1 MMSHELKSLSTGVLT
16 PVSSLRSERSVGTGE
31 FADLTLLAA
40 WVKDAGL
47 NIIQILPVN
56 DTGSDSSPYSA
67 QSAFALHPLY
77 LRLDDLPE
85 LKGSGGFEK
94 RVQELR
100 KALSGEP
107 RLEYERVLDAKHEFL
122 QDLYQARRDDIGKDP
137 ALQAWMLENDWVRE
151 YAVFR
156 VLKARNNR
164 QAWWQWEEH
173 QNPTDKLIADF
184 WKDETTRPQLIFFAW
199 IQYRLE
205 QQLRSAKTALTE
217 LGVLL
222 KGDIPILMNEDSV
235 DLWRQR
241 DFFRTDLR
249 AGAPPDMFSSLGQ
262 NWGFPVYDWHV
273 LENTDYSWWRSR
285 VRQASKFYHAYRIDH
300 VLGFFRIWAI
310 PTEHESGILGRF
322 EPSATLSRAEL
333 HAAGFSDERIRW
345 LAEPHIPG
353 SALRDSLGKESEG
366 CISQLLE
373 QIGSEDLYLFQPK
386 AGGERGIYAAECSK
400 EAKEFLVEQYR
411 DRALI
416 KIDDETYIYSW
427 SFRECSRYTTL
438 NEHENQVFEGLVQR
452 IGEQNERIWEI
463 QGRKTLQMM
472 RETVDILPCAEDLGV
487 VPESVPEVLGSLGI
501 LSLKV
506 PRWTHDYDQ
515 PGEPFIPPENYPFLS
530 VCAPSVHDTST
541 LREWWNV
548 ELSDSE
554 RSAFWTLLGY
564 TGTAPGEF
572 DPDTAR
578 KVIQGLLA
586 TSSVFCVFQLQDLFA
601 LEPDLCSTDPAHE
614 RVNIPGTA
622 NSVNWSYRIPENL
635 EDILRREK
643 LKVSIRELAEERNKR
658 SIL

>member
-1 MMSHELKSLSTGVLT
+1 MLSHELKSLSTGVLT
-16 PVSSLRSERSVGTGE
+16 PVTSLRSERSVGTGE

-40 WVKDAGL
+40 WVKAAGL
-47 NIIQILPVN
+47 NLIQILPVN

-85 LKGSGGFEK
+85 LEGAGGFSN
-94 RVQELR
+94 RVTELR
-100 KALSGEP
+100 DMLSGQA
-107 RLEYERVLDAKHEFL
+107 RLEYERVLDAKLEFL
-122 QDLYQARRDDIGKDP
+122 QDLFDARQTDIIQNSE
-137 ALQAWMLENDWVRE
+137 LQTWMGTNVWVRD

-156 VLKARNNR
+156 VLKARNGR
-164 QAWWQWEEH
+164 QAWWQWKEYQDPH
-173 QNPTDKLIADF
+173 DKLIDDF
-184 WKDETTRPQLIFFAW
+184 WNDETVRPQLMFFAW

-205 QQLRSAKTALTE
+205 QQLRAAKTALTE

-235 DLWRQR
+235 DIWRQR
-241 DFFRTDLR
+241 EFFRTDLR

-262 NWGFPVYDWHV
+262 NWGFPVYDWQV
-273 LENTDYSWWRSR
+273 LEQSDFSWWRSR

-322 EPSATLSRAEL
+322 EPSAALSRAEL
-333 HAAGFSDERIRW
+333 HAAGFSDDRIRW
-345 LAEPHIPG
+345 LAEPHVSG
-353 SALRDSLGKESEG
+353 DELRGALGEETEA
-366 CISQLLE
+366 CISQLFE
-373 QIGSEDLYLFQPK
+373 QIASEDLYLFQPQI
-386 AGGERGIYAAECSK
+386 GGERGIYAADCSK
-400 EAKEFLVEQYR
+400 EAKDYLVEQYR
-411 DRALI
+411 QRALI

-427 SFRECSRYTTL
+427 SFRECSRYEML
-438 NEHENQVFEGLVQR
+438 NEHEKQVFEALVRQ
-452 IGEQNERIWEI
+452 IGEQNEHIWEK

-506 PRWTHDYDQ
+506 PRWTRDYEQ
-515 PGEPFIPPENYPFLS
+515 PDEPFIPPRSYPFLS

-541 LREWWNV
+541 LREWWNL

-554 RSAFWTLLGY
+554 RTAFWSLLGLD
-564 TGTAPGEF
+564 GEAPSTF
-572 DPDTAR
+572 DPQTAR
-578 KVIQGLLA
+578 KVIEGLLG
-586 TSSVFCVFQLQDLFA
+586 TSSVFCIFQLQDLFA
-601 LEPDLCSTDPAHE
+601 LEPGLCSDDPAHE

-622 NSVNWSYRIPENL
+622 NSVNWSYRMPENL
-635 EDILRREK
+635 EDLSRRED
-643 LKVSIRELAEERNKR
+643 LKVSIWELAEERNKR